1 MDWSVS
7 VDHTPTPSYL
17 VVYYKTWLDPLA
29 TLKQRP
35 QYVPLATLVSMA
47 DQIHIREEL
56 MKKWRPDQEVS
67 VDSFLVWL
75 RDVVTVFLEMCA
87 IHYKEERGLM

>member
-1 MDWSVS
+1 MS
-7 VDHTPTPSYL
+7 VDHTPTPFYL

-56 MKKWRPDQEVS
+56 IVP
-67 VDSFLVWL
+67 
-75 RDVVTVFLEMCA
+75 
-87 IHYKEERGLM
+87 